1 MHKKSIKVN
10 LKAKPYDLSDEDIA
24 WVEHT
29 LAKMDLE
36 DRIHQVFAPLGSIPD
51 PEYLKAW
58 VKKIQIGCCYVS
70 PITSKANSKCPQNF
84 TG

>member
-36 DRIHQVFAPLGSIPD
+36 DRIHQVFAPLGFIPD
-51 PEYLKAW
+51 RIFKSMG
-58 VKKIQIGCCYVS
+58 KKIQIGCCYVS